1 MIEYGTLKIMRYK
14 ALNGTWYRIAYY
26 DNDFKFV
33 HISKDKMLTCTVGKT
48 KNGKK
53 YLEYTGRFEV
63 VDDAI
68 CIY

>member
-1 MIEYGTLKIMRYK
+1 MTEYGTLKIMRYK

-26 DNDFKFV
+26 GNDFKFV

-48 KNGKK
+48 KTGKK
-53 YLEYTGRFEV
+53 YLEYKGRFEV
-63 VDDAI
+63 VDGAI

>member
-48 KNGKK
+48 KTGKK
-53 YLEYTGRFEV
+53 YLEYKGRFEV
-63 VDDAI
+63 VDGAI

>member
-1 MIEYGTLKIMRYK
+1 MVEYGTLKIMRYK
-14 ALNGTWYRIAYY
+14 ALNSTWYRIAYY
-26 DNDFKFV
+26 NNDFKFV
-33 HISKDKMLTCTVGKT
+33 HISKEKMLTCTVGKT

-63 VDDAI
+63 VNGAI

>member
-14 ALNGTWYRIAYY
+14 ALNGTWYRIAYH

-48 KNGKK
+48 RTGKK
-53 YLEYTGRFEV
+53 YLEYKGRFEV
-63 VDDAI
+63 VDGAI

>member
-48 KNGKK
+48 KTGKK
-53 YLEYTGRFEV
+53 YLEYKGRFEV
-63 VDDAI
+63 VEGAI

>member
-1 MIEYGTLKIMRYK
+1 MTEYGTLKIMRYK

-48 KNGKK
+48 KTGKK
-53 YLEYTGRFEV
+53 YLEYKGRFEV
-63 VDDAI
+63 VDGAI

>member
-48 KNGKK
+48 KTGKK
-53 YLEYTGRFEV
+53 YLEYKGRFEV
-63 VDDAI
+63 IDGAI